1 MQIDISEFN
10 KDFFESCKPVAFSDY
25 GSAYNY
31 AIEFIRTHTHFV
43 IPDEWFLDKFVFVKD
58 KITEHFWCF
67 RNFKDNISLYAFCLL
82 IVFLLLEI
90 WVCEIPQSKKEKAN
104 LI

>member
-10 KDFFESCKPVAFSDY
+10 KDFFESIKPVSFSDY

-31 AIEFIRTHTHFV
+31 AIEFIRNNTCYD
-43 IPDEWFLDKFVFVKD
+43 IPSQWFLDKFVFVKD
-58 KITEHFWCF
+58 KILAHFWCF

-90 WVCEIPQSKKEKAN
+90 WVSEIPPKKKEKAN